1 MDGLDVSQLSSASAK
16 GPDPRGGSSR
26 RMARTSS
33 RLGRR
38 PGSCRAG
45 SKARGRRRP
54 QSRTSELC
62 GIDGSIG
69 VASAL

>member
-16 GPDPRGGSSR
+16 TPDPRGGSSR

-54 QSRTSELC
+54 QSRPASSVELTE
-62 GIDGSIG
+62 
-69 VASAL
+69 A

>member
-26 RMARTSS
+26 RMARTSC

-45 SKARGRRRP
+45 SKARGRRATV
-54 QSRTSELC
+54 STSELC